1 MSQIDATDARLNTH
15 EILCAERYKSIE
27 IKMGMI
33 DHRFDRIEQDL
44 KEMKDINAKALQ
56 EIKTLIT
63 AGKDE
68 KFKTMIT
75 VAGTIL
81 VGMMGLMGYLITHLK

>member
-33 DHRFDRIEQDL
+33 DHRFDRIEHDL
-44 KEMKDINAKALQ
+44 KEMKEINAKALA
-56 EIKTLIT
+56 EIKSLLT
-63 AGKDE
+63 AAKDE
-68 KFKTMIT
+68 KFKVMVT
-75 VAGTIL
+75 VAGTVL
-81 VGMMGLMGYLITHLK
+81 VGMMGLMGYLVTHLK

>member
-44 KEMKDINAKALQ
+44 KEMKDINTKALQ

-68 KFKTMIT
+68 KFKVMIT
-75 VAGTIL
+75 VTGTIIVSL
-81 VGMMGLMGYLITHLK
+81 LGLMSYIVIHLK

>member
-44 KEMKDINAKALQ
+44 KEMKEINAKALA
-56 EIKTLIT
+56 EIKSLLT
-63 AGKDE
+63 AAKDE
-68 KFKTMIT
+68 KFKVMVT
-75 VAGTIL
+75 VAGTVL
-81 VGMMGLMGYLITHLK
+81 VGMMGLMGYLVTHLK